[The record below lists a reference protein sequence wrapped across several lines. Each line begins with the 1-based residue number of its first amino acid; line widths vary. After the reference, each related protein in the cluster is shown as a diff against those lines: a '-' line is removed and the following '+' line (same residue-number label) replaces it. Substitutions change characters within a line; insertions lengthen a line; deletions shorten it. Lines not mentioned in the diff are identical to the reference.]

1 VTFGDSERRR
11 SVDAKE
17 RVGEFIRIEIM
28 LGEATVE
35 FTDETPILEEVID
48 SLGLMQLVS
57 FLEEEYGVDIEDVDI
72 TSENFHSVTTI
83 DRFIRTKLEE
93 QQPQRA

>member
-1 VTFGDSERRR
+1 MFGDDERRR
-11 SVDAKE
+11 SMDPKE
-17 RVGEFIRIEIM
+17 RVREFILTEIM

-35 FTDETPILEEVID
+35 FTDETPILKDVIVD

-57 FLEEEYGVDIEDVDI
+57 FLEEEYGVEIEGVDV
-72 TSENFHSVTTI
+72 TLENLHSVTTI
-83 DRFIRTKLEE
+83 DRFIRARLEE